1 MKSFCN
7 NKNNLN
13 SMRRIRRFFDSLYNF
28 WYFRKEIWNFRGWD
42 YSYQLRLWRRSL
54 VPLRDCLINGYEV
67 RIPRMAKVEAIE
79 EAIDLIDD
87 ILADNYIDTAE
98 GILGINFLKAPLA
111 EADKVVELANELAQK
126 DWQRL
131 WRIFEGQNYNE
142 YIMLL
147 DRNQDPKRDLWNEW
161 FDGTDMRG
169 WWD

>member
-1 MKSFCN
+1 M
-7 NKNNLN
+7 
-13 SMRRIRRFFDSLYNF
+13 MRVRRFFGKLYNF
-28 WYFRKEIWNFRGWD
+28 WYFRKEIWNFQAWD
-42 YSYQLRLWRRSL
+42 YSYQLRLWRKSL

-67 RIPRMAKVEAIE
+67 HVPRMAKVAAIQ

-98 GILGINFLKAPLA
+98 DILGINFLKAPL
-111 EADKVVELANELAQK
+111 EESGKVAELANELAQK

-131 WRIFEGQNYNE
+131 WRIMEGQNHNE
-142 YIMLL
+142 YVMLL
-147 DRNQDPKRDLWNEW
+147 DRNEDPKRDIWAEW